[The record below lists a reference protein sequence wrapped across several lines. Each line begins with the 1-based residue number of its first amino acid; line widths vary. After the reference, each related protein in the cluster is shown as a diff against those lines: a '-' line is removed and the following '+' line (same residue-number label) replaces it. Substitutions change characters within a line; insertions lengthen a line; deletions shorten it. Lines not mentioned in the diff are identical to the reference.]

1 MTSKPLLLLLF
12 IIATFS
18 NAQNTNSSTNSTI
31 QETIKGTVVDKTDGT
46 PLPYAYLK
54 IDKVGLGTVTEGD
67 GKFQITIPKK
77 YDTYTITISYLGFED
92 LKLNISDFKALN
104 GTTFNM
110 TPEAVS
116 LDEVFVEEKK
126 EKLPSV
132 KSLLRKVIKNIPS
145 NYSNAPSLITGYYR
159 ETMKENGEYIKY
171 TDAACEYYEAPYLK
185 KKYKWR
191 DYQSP
196 YDFSVS
202 AGTFSFDASSL
213 HRLHFHYQTLK
224 EEQVNI
230 INSRSSASLS
240 KREFHGNIEGGPL
253 GLFGRNRVKYQ
264 ESFLGK
270 KATRDFNYTISE
282 ELDDSGN
289 WVYVLEFQT
298 KTTKEELD
306 DLASP
311 NSRNRKQW
319 RKANN
324 RKLLKGKIYINPEN
338 YAVVRYECMVPNQL
352 KEYFCGYKY
361 NHVKHF
367 DYKLDVRFKKEGAKY
382 YIDHMRHE
390 DEFIYKDSTNQTTT
404 YYSAISEFKTS
415 KINTTNV
422 KKFPREDNFA
432 NTMSNHLYEFPL
444 DYDKE
449 YWQNYTLK
457 NPVATIDA
465 AIRKDMEFEKT
476 LEQQFRDKHI
486 RNDAMPA
493 PIAEIKP
500 SSFKIHGETY
510 TDNYAWLKDT
520 KAPQHNKAVMEYLRQ
535 ENKYTE
541 NYNIP
546 LKKAQRIIYQNL
558 VQTVEKNT
566 SSLPVE
572 KNGYS
577 YYSSYT
583 EDDEYPIYY
592 RKGITKDTL
601 TEVLLNVNEMAKEK
615 DYYTASLG
623 SVSPNNQFITV
634 YENTTGTDA
643 YTLKIKDLSNKTF
656 LNDSIHRVGGTVWLD
671 NATFLYVNVEK
682 DTYRSS
688 QVKRHILGTDPNTD
702 TIIYEE
708 KDPKFGVSIAKSK
721 SKDYIFLNTSSKTAS
736 ENWYLKTDNPMG
748 EFKIIRP
755 REKDHI
761 YAVAHHKDLF
771 YILTNKEAI
780 NFKVATV
787 PVNAVASEKWTDII
801 PHQKGVLIQNFQVF
815 DNFFVINEKENAQS
829 RLKIIDQTTQ
839 ESHILKLK
847 EDFYNIGIGYNP
859 EFATDSLQFSYS
871 SFETPLSTYK
881 YNMATKKKRLVKQH
895 SKPLARQ
902 YYKYV
907 VERKWVT
914 AKDGKLIPLTL
925 ISHKWRA
932 KRKGN
937 NHKVYLTSY
946 GSYGSGQGIPG
957 GASVYHLVN
966 AGYVYAIAHIRGGDD
981 MGNEWY
987 EEGKLFNKKN
997 TFTDFIACADYL
1009 IAENYAKKGSI
1020 VAQGGSA
1027 GGLLMGAVINERPEL
1042 FSTVILDVPFVDVI
1056 NTMLDE
1062 NLPLT
1067 VGEFDEWGNP
1077 KDKKAYQYIKS
1088 YSPYDNVKAQDYPN
1102 LLFFTGLNDTRVGYW
1117 EPAKM
1122 VAKLRA
1128 TKTDDNVLLLKTDFS
1143 NGHGGGS
1150 GRFAGF
1156 RDSAY
1161 QLALIY
1167 ELDRLRRA
1175 EELKIQKP

>member
-1 MTSKPLLLLLF
+1 MKSKPLLLLLCLIMSF
-12 IIATFS
+12 AK
-18 NAQNTNSSTNSTI
+18 AQNNQTNTI
-31 QETIKGTVVDKTDGT
+31 TSQETIKGTIVDQTDGI

-54 IDKVGLGTVTEGD
+54 IDKTALGTVTDGN

-92 LKLNISDFKALN
+92 LILNIAEFRALN
-104 GTTFNM
+104 GTTIKM
-110 TPEAVS
+110 TSESVS
-116 LDEVFVEEKK
+116 LDEVLVEETK
-126 EKLPSV
+126 EKLPSA
-132 KSLLRKVIKNIPS
+132 KSVLRKVIKNIPS
-145 NYSNAPSLITGYYR
+145 NYSNVPSLITGYYR
-159 ETMKENGEYIKY
+159 ETITENGEYIKY
-171 TDAACEYYEAPYLK
+171 TDAACEYYEAPYRK
-185 KKYKWR
+185 KKYNWR

-196 YDFSVS
+196 YDFSMS
-202 AGTFSFDASSL
+202 SGTFNFEASSL
-213 HRLHFHYQTLK
+213 HRIHFHHQTLK
-224 EEQVNI
+224 EEQVNV

-253 GLFGRNRVKYQ
+253 SLFSRNRVKYQ
-264 ESFLGK
+264 QSFLGK

-289 WVYVLEFQT
+289 WVYVLAFHT
-298 KTTKEELD
+298 KTTKEDLD
-306 DLASP
+306 AVASP

-324 RKLLKGKIYINPEN
+324 RKLLKGKIYINPDN
-338 YAVVRYECMVPNQL
+338 YAVLRYECSVPNQL

-361 NHVKHF
+361 NQVKHF
-367 DYKLDVRFKKEGAKY
+367 DYKLDVRFKKNGEHY
-382 YIDHMRHE
+382 VVDNMRHE
-390 DEFIYKDSTNQTTT
+390 DEFIYKDSITQTTT

-415 KINTTNV
+415 KINTTNI
-422 KKFPREDNFA
+422 KKFPKEDNFA
-432 NTMSNHLYEFPL
+432 NTMSNHLYEYPL
-444 DYDKE
+444 DYDSKF
-449 YWQNYTLK
+449 WQNYTLK
-457 NPVATIDA
+457 NPIATIDPT
-465 AIRKDMEFEKT
+465 IRKDMEFKKT

-486 RNDAMPA
+486 RNDSMPQPKA
-493 PIAEIKP
+493 PIIA

-520 KAPQHNKAVMEYLRQ
+520 KAPKNNQPVMAYLRQ
-535 ENKYTE
+535 ENKYTD

-546 LKKAQRIIYQNL
+546 LKKAQRSIYKQL
-558 VQTVEKNT
+558 VKTVEKNT
-566 SSLPVE
+566 SSLPIQ

-583 EDDEYPIYY
+583 EDDEHPIYY

-601 TEVLLNVNEMAKEK
+601 TEVLLDVNQLAKEK
-615 DYYTASLG
+615 DYYTASPG
-623 SVSPNNQFITV
+623 AVSPNNQFIMV

-643 YTLKIKDLSNKTF
+643 YTLKIKDLTNRTF
-656 LNDSIHRVGGTVWLD
+656 LTDSIHSVGGTVWLD
-671 NATFLYVNVEK
+671 NNTFLYVNVEK
-682 DTYRSS
+682 GTYRASK
-688 QVKRHILGTDPNTD
+688 VMRHIIGTDAHTD
-702 TIIYEE
+702 ATIYEE
-708 KDPKFGVSIAKSK
+708 KEPSFSVSIHKSK
-721 SKDYIFLNTSSKTAS
+721 SKDYIFLTAS
-736 ENWYLKTDNPMG
+736 SSTTSEHWYLKTNNPTG
-748 EFKIIRP
+748 DFKIIKP

-761 YAVAHHKDLF
+761 YDVAHHKDLF
-771 YILTNKEAI
+771 YILTNKNAI
-780 NFKVATV
+780 NYKVATV
-787 PVNAVASEKWTDII
+787 PVNSIDTETWTDII
-801 PHQKGVLIQNFQVF
+801 PHQKGVLIQDFQVF
-815 DNFFVINEKENAQS
+815 DNYFVINEKENAQS

-871 SFETPLSTYK
+871 SFETPSTTYN
-881 YNMATKKKRLVKQH
+881 YNMATQKKRLVKQH
-895 SKPLARQ
+895 SKPITHPF
-902 YYKYV
+902 YKYV

-932 KRKGN
+932 KQKN

-946 GSYGSGQGIPG
+946 GSYGAGQGIPG
-957 GASVYHLVN
+957 GATVHHLVN
-966 AGYVYAIAHIRGGDD
+966 SGYVYAIAHIRGGNDK
-981 MGNEWY
+981 GNEWY
-987 EEGKLFNKKN
+987 EDGKLFNKKN
-997 TFTDFIACADYL
+997 TFTDFIACAEYL
-1009 IAENYAKKGSI
+1009 ISENYAKEGSI
-1020 VAQGGSA
+1020 VAEGGSA

-1042 FSTVILDVPFVDVI
+1042 FNTVILDVPFVDVI

-1077 KDKKAYQYIKS
+1077 KNKKDYQYIKS

-1128 TKTDDNVLLLKTDFS
+1128 TKTDANVLLLKTDFS

-1161 QLALIY
+1161 KLALIF
-1167 ELDRLRRA
+1167 ELDRLRKV
-1175 EELKIQKP
+1175 EELKTLKP